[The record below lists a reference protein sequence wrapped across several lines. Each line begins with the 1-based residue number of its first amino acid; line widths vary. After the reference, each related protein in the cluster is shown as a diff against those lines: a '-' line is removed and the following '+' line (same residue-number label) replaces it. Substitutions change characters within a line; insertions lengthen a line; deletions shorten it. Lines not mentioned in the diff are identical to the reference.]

1 MQLFSLEKKV
11 SQHLTGHAA
20 AFATLKIPGRDDPA
34 HCLVFHG
41 KTAGS
46 QEPPKLFVREIGRD
60 PSHATLLREA
70 KAGQRPATATR
81 VRMFKRPE
89 TKAYIAQQFADLI
102 KFIPYSY
109 DQTAAPSYTVHS
121 DRKKLRLRFLEEH
134 KCGPNYWQQLV

>member
-60 PSHATLLREA
+60 PSKGAPF
-70 KAGQRPATATR
+70 GIQPAA
-81 VRMFKRPE
+81 
-89 TKAYIAQQFADLI
+89 
-102 KFIPYSY
+102 IPNF
-109 DQTAAPSYTVHS
+109 H
-121 DRKKLRLRFLEEH
+121 
-134 KCGPNYWQQLV
+134 CLV